1 MERTFISILVLI
13 LLFLDT
19 SCARQLY
26 LYSNDP
32 EGSRRLAA
40 AGYGIAFI
48 AGNSGMT
55 VTPLD
60 GSGEVRYSLRGPW
73 HGFARTTSDG
83 RKIMQCAK
91 SGMQVYDL
99 SADSFYSFRG
109 PVACAISQADL
120 TKDGKRLAWLTVGSD
135 GSEQLGIL
143 NLGDSVF
150 SATLLRIAPTA
161 SYNTFAW
168 GADGESIVYEA
179 DGKIAIYS
187 LQSKRTKVV
196 GLGHNP
202 TWSGDGAWIGYQSM
216 AGDPTFYHV
225 ADSRELH
232 PLQSRKMKWAL
243 HFSPDSK
250 YVFFSESSPGTSL
263 NNLRQMSDKSLIFCN
278 VPQFK
283 EVARYM
289 TWDDQDD
296 HYFMW
301 IRLDREIRLPKSP
314 AQ

>member
-1 MERTFISILVLI
+1 MERTVISVLVVM
-13 LLFLDT
+13 LLALDT

-26 LYSNDP
+26 LYSSDP
-32 EGSRRLAA
+32 EGLRRLAT

-60 GSGEVRYSLRGPW
+60 GSGEVSYYLRGPW

-83 RKIMQCAK
+83 RKIMQGADPRL
-91 SGMQVYDL
+91 QVADL
-99 SADSFYSFRG
+99 SADSSYSFPG
-109 PVACAISQADL
+109 PVPCKFNGADL

-135 GSEQLGIL
+135 GSGQLGTL
-143 NLGDSVF
+143 NLGDSV
-150 SATLLRIAPTA
+150 SKAKLLKIAPTA

-187 LQSKRTKVV
+187 LQSKRTRIV
-196 GLGHNP
+196 GLGRHP
-202 TWSGDGAWIGYQSM
+202 AWSEDGAWIGYQAI

-225 ADSRELH
+225 TDGRELH
-232 PLQSRKMKWAL
+232 PMQNRKMNWAL

-250 YVFFSESSPGTSL
+250 YVFFSE
-263 NNLRQMSDKSLIFCN
+263 
-278 VPQFK
+278 
-283 EVARYM
+283 
-289 TWDDQDD
+289 
-296 HYFMW
+296 
-301 IRLDREIRLPKSP
+301 
-314 AQ
+314 